1 MARKKTDQ
9 ETIENDMQFEE
20 AMKRLEEVVQRLE
33 EGDIPLEESIHLYQ
47 EGVTLSRIC
56 GQKLDAIEAK
66 ITQLVE
72 EDGQLK
78 QKAFRVEGE
87 A

>member
-1 MARKKTDQ
+1 MARKKTEQ
-9 ETIENDMQFEE
+9 ETDMQFED
-20 AMKRLEEVVQRLE
+20 AMKRLEEVVNRLE
-33 EGDIPLEESIHLYQ
+33 EGDIPLEEAISLYQ

-72 EDGQLK
+72 EDGQVK

-87 A
+87 

>member
-1 MARKKTDQ
+1 MARKKTEQ
-9 ETIENDMQFEE
+9 ESDMQFEE
-20 AMKRLEEVVQRLE
+20 AMKRLEEVVHRLE
-33 EGDIPLEESIHLYQ
+33 EGEIPLEEAIQLYQ
-47 EGVTLSRIC
+47 EGVNLSRIC

-78 QKAFRVEGE
+78 QKPFGVEGE
-87 A
+87 V

>member
-1 MARKKTDQ
+1 MARKKTEQ
-9 ETIENDMQFEE
+9 ETDMQFED
-20 AMKRLEEVVQRLE
+20 AMKHLEEVVNRLE
-33 EGDIPLEESIHLYQ
+33 EGDIPLEEAITLYQ

-72 EDGQLK
+72 EDGQVK

-87 A
+87 S

>member
-1 MARKKTDQ
+1 MARKKSEQ
-9 ETIENDMQFEE
+9 ETEMQFED

-33 EGDIPLEESIHLYQ
+33 EGEIPLEEAIHLYQ
-47 EGVTLSRIC
+47 EGIELSRVC
-56 GQKLDAIEAK
+56 GQKLNAIEAK
-66 ITQLVE
+66 ISQLLE

-78 QKAFRVEGE
+78 QKPFRIEGE

>member
-9 ETIENDMQFEE
+9 ETLENDMQFEE

-56 GQKLDAIEAK
+56 GQKLEAIEAK

>member
-1 MARKKTDQ
+1 MALKKTDQ
-9 ETIENDMQFEE
+9 EADIQFEE
-20 AMKRLEEVVQRLE
+20 AMKRLEEVVNRLE
-33 EGDIPLEESIHLYQ
+33 EGEIPLEEAIQLYQ

-66 ITQLVE
+66 ITQLIE

-78 QKAFRVEGE
+78 QKPFRVEGE
-87 A
+87 I

>member
-1 MARKKTDQ
+1 MARKKTE
-9 ETIENDMQFEE
+9 ETDMQFEE
-20 AMKRLEEVVQRLE
+20 AMKRLEEVVMRLE
-33 EGDIPLEESIHLYQ
+33 EGEIPLEEAITLYQ

-72 EDGQLK
+72 EDGMLK
-78 QKAFRVEGE
+78 QKAFRMEGE

>member
-1 MARKKTDQ
+1 MARKKTEQ
-9 ETIENDMQFEE
+9 EADLQFEE
-20 AMKRLEEVVQRLE
+20 AMKRLEEVVHQLE
-33 EGDIPLEESIHLYQ
+33 EGEIPLEEAILLYQ
-47 EGVTLSRIC
+47 EGVNLSRIC

-66 ITQLVE
+66 ITQLIE

-78 QKAFRVEGE
+78 QKPFRVEGE

>member
-1 MARKKTDQ
+1 MARKKTEQ
-9 ETIENDMQFEE
+9 EADIQFEE
-20 AMKRLEEVVQRLE
+20 AMKRLEEVVHRLE
-33 EGDIPLEESIHLYQ
+33 EGEVSLEESIQLYQ

-66 ITQLVE
+66 ITQLIE
-72 EDGQLK
+72 EDGQFK
-78 QKAFRVEGE
+78 QKPFRVEGE

>member
-9 ETIENDMQFEE
+9 EVDMQFEE

-33 EGDIPLEESIHLYQ
+33 EGEIPLEEAIHLYQ

-78 QKAFRVEGE
+78 QKPFSVEGE
-87 A
+87 V

>member
-1 MARKKTDQ
+1 MARKKAEQ
-9 ETIENDMQFEE
+9 EADMQFEE
-20 AMKRLEEVVQRLE
+20 AMKRLEEVVHRLE
-33 EGDIPLEESIHLYQ
+33 EGEIPLEEAIVLYQ
-47 EGVTLSRIC
+47 EGVNLSRIC

-66 ITQLVE
+66 ITQLIE

-78 QKAFRVEGE
+78 QKPFRVEGE

>member
-1 MARKKTDQ
+1 MARKKT
-9 ETIENDMQFEE
+9 EENDMQFEE
-20 AMKRLEEVVQRLE
+20 AMKRLEEVVMRLE
-33 EGDIPLEESIHLYQ
+33 EGEIPLEEAITLYQ

-72 EDGQLK
+72 EDGMLK
-78 QKAFRVEGE
+78 QKAFRMEGE
-87 A
+87 S

>member
-9 ETIENDMQFEE
+9 ETDMQFEE
-20 AMKRLEEVVQRLE
+20 AMKRLEEVVHRLE
-33 EGDIPLEESIHLYQ
+33 EGEIPLEEAIQLYQ

-72 EDGQLK
+72 EDGQLR
-78 QKAFRVEGE
+78 QKPFRVEGE
-87 A
+87 V

>member
-1 MARKKTDQ
+1 MARKKADQ
-9 ETIENDMQFEE
+9 EIDMQFEE
-20 AMKRLEEVVQRLE
+20 AMKRLEVVVMRLE
-33 EGDIPLEESIHLYQ
+33 EGDIPLEEAITLYQ

-72 EDGQLK
+72 EDGMLK

>member
-9 ETIENDMQFEE
+9 ETDMQFEE
-20 AMKRLEEVVQRLE
+20 AMRRLEEVVLQLE
-33 EGDIPLEESIHLYQ
+33 EGEIPLEEAITLYQ

-56 GQKLDAIEAK
+56 GQKLEAIEAK

-72 EDGQLK
+72 EDGMLK

>member
-1 MARKKTDQ
+1 MARKKADVSP
-9 ETIENDMQFEE
+9 EEMDMPFEE

-56 GQKLDAIEAK
+56 GQKLEAIEAK

-72 EDGQLK
+72 EDGQVK
-78 QKAFRVEGE
+78 QKAFRLEGE

>member
-9 ETIENDMQFEE
+9 EMEIQFEE
-20 AMKRLEEVVQRLE
+20 AMKRLEEVVNRLE
-33 EGDIPLEESIHLYQ
+33 EGEIPLEEAIGLYQ
-47 EGVTLSRIC
+47 EGIQLSRIC

-66 ITQLVE
+66 ISQLLE

-78 QKAFRVEGE
+78 QKPFRLEGE

>member
-9 ETIENDMQFEE
+9 ETLENDMQFEE

>member
-1 MARKKTDQ
+1 MARKKADQ
-9 ETIENDMQFEE
+9 ETDMQFEE
-20 AMKRLEEVVQRLE
+20 AMKRLEEVVTRLE
-33 EGDIPLEESIHLYQ
+33 EGEIPLEEAITLYQ

-72 EDGQLK
+72 EDGMLK

>member
-1 MARKKTDQ
+1 MTQKKTDEQ
-9 ETIENDMQFEE
+9 DLQFEE

-33 EGDIPLEESIHLYQ
+33 EGEIPLEEAIQLYQ

-78 QKAFRVEGE
+78 QKPFSVEGDH
-87 A
+87 

>member
-9 ETIENDMQFEE
+9 ETLENDMQFEE

-33 EGDIPLEESIHLYQ
+33 EGDIPLEESIHFYQ

>member
-9 ETIENDMQFEE
+9 ETDMQFEE
-20 AMKRLEEVVQRLE
+20 AMKRLEEVVGQLE
-33 EGDIPLEESIHLYQ
+33 AGEIPLEEAITLYQ

-56 GQKLDAIEAK
+56 GQKLDAIETK

-72 EDGQLK
+72 EDGMLK

>member
-1 MARKKTDQ
+1 MARKKAEQ
-9 ETIENDMQFEE
+9 EVEIQFEE
-20 AMKRLEEVVQRLE
+20 AMKRLEEVVNRLE
-33 EGDIPLEESIHLYQ
+33 EGEIPLEEAIELYQ
-47 EGVTLSRIC
+47 EGIQLSRIC

-66 ITQLVE
+66 ITQLLE

-78 QKAFRVEGE
+78 QKPFRLEGE

>member
-9 ETIENDMQFEE
+9 ETPENDMQFEE

>member
-9 ETIENDMQFEE
+9 ETDMQFEE
-20 AMKRLEEVVQRLE
+20 AMKRLEEVVNRLE
-33 EGDIPLEESIHLYQ
+33 EGEIPLEEAITLYQ

-66 ITQLVE
+66 IVQLVE

-87 A
+87 